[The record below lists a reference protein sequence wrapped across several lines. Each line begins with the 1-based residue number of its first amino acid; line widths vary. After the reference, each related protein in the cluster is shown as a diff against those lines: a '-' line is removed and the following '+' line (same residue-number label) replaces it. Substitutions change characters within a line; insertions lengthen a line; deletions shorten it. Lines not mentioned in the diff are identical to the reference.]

1 MMNIGR
7 PSEFALQSPSGDD
20 FTAKAVEMHIQLAD
34 AICKETNEQFV
45 INTMFGAVITYA
57 HDHGA
62 DPYAMQ
68 TAFRKMAE
76 MVPAV
81 YAQRDAAKRRSVI
94 Q

>member
-1 MMNIGR
+1 MMKIGR
-7 PSEFALQSPSGDD
+7 PSEFALQSPDSSD
-20 FTAKAVEMHIQLAD
+20 FTAKAVEMFLQLAD

-45 INTMFGAVITYA
+45 INTLFGAVITYA

-76 MVPAV
+76 MVPQV
-81 YAQRDAAKRRSVI
+81 YAQRDVAKKRSVI